1 VSAINSDCD
10 KRFFPAYHQSGTRE
24 LSDIYWIGL
33 HDEEAASAAGSAS
46 YFRDPKSGGSAHI
59 CVDDIECYRSLANET
74 IPWAMASAPQL
85 QANLHGWH
93 IEQAGFAKWSLIVW
107 KKHIATLRRAAFKAA
122 YHGILFKH
130 PQPVQFVTAADL
142 IAYGRGGPLK
152 KGITTHGKS
161 ARRRR
166 CSTRRTRIA
175 THTAT
180 QARSGRVFSSCISCA
195 ATRSNCSACSQHRIK
210 PQNEKRAPL
219 RGPPLSCVAVL
230 D

>member
-152 KGITTHGKS
+152 KGITTHREVSKAS
-161 ARRRR
+161 
-166 CSTRRTRIA
+166 
-175 THTAT
+175 
-180 QARSGRVFSSCISCA
+180 
-195 ATRSNCSACSQHRIK
+195 K
-210 PQNEKRAPL
+210 
-219 RGPPLSCVAVL
+219 VL
-230 D
+230 DPANADRYTHSDPGPFWPRILFMYLVRRYTKQLLGL